1 MRDWLCIAIM
11 AFCFTAFEAMAE
23 SVPVDLNELERDI
36 REVLDPL
43 TDQRLIPGYFLTL
56 HRSGE
61 TLLEISEGSSQM
73 TNCSLSHRNRPFIP
87 SHP

>member
-1 MRDWLCIAIM
+1 MAIV
-11 AFCFTAFEAMAE
+11 AFFTAFEAMAE

-61 TLLEISEGSSQM
+61 TLLEIL
-73 TNCSLSHRNRPFIP
+73 SLIHI
-87 SHP
+87 